1 MRYLIRVLGLC
12 LSLSGFAQDR
22 LSGYVYSAQDST
34 ALADVSIYFDGTT
47 LGTITNKDG
56 HYSIAI
62 QPGVKSALVISM
74 LGYNPVYINNYQ
86 NISELPVVYLTE
98 STEQLGEV
106 FLETDP
112 WSREHKMREFKREFL
127 GGTEVSKNVKI
138 LNEEVIK
145 LHYSASKKRLVA
157 WATKPIQIENKY
169 LGYVIDYEL
178 QDFYIDY
185 EKSLKSDLNLVYMVY
200 YAGTS
205 FFRELKPK
213 VPRRFKK
220 HRDEAFEGST
230 LHFMRSLANQK
241 LGEHGFRIF
250 HKSFEVA
257 PYQFFKLQ
265 QGEENIHVEQ
275 TAEQLSILFDN
286 DQQSSITAKVPFQID
301 KFGNHFPPSGII
313 IGGAMGRRRLAMML
327 PQNYKLQP

>member
-1 MRYLIRVLGLC
+1 MRNLALVFGLC
-12 LSLSGFAQDR
+12 FSLSGFTQNK

-86 NISELPVVYLTE
+86 NISELPDVYLTE

-145 LHYSASKKRLVA
+145 LHYSASKNRLVA
-157 WATKPIQIENKY
+157 WANKPIQIENKY
-169 LGYVIDYEL
+169 LGYVINYEL
-178 QDFYIDY
+178 GDFYVEY
-185 EKSLKSDLNLVYMVY
+185 EKSLNSDLNFVYMVY
-200 YAGTS
+200 YEGTS
-205 FFRELKPK
+205 FFSELKSR

-230 LHFMRSLANQK
+230 LHFMRSLATQK
-241 LGEHGFRIF
+241 LHENGFRIF
-250 HKSFEVA
+250 YKSFEVP
-257 PYQFFKLQ
+257 PYLHFKLQ
-265 QGEENIHVEQ
+265 QGEENVHVELMV
-275 TAEQLSILFDN
+275 EKLSILFDN
-286 DQQSSITAKVPFQID
+286 DYQSFITAKSAFLID
-301 KFGNHFPPSGII
+301 KFGNHYPPSAVV
-313 IGGAMGRRRLAMML
+313 IGGDMGTKRMATML
-327 PQNYKLQP
+327 PLNYKL

>member
-1 MRYLIRVLGLC
+1 MRFSILVFGLWF
-12 LSLSGFAQDR
+12 SLSGFAQDK

-47 LGTITNKDG
+47 LGTITNRDG

-86 NISELPVVYLTE
+86 NSGELPDVYLTE
-98 STEQLGEV
+98 STEQLDEV

-127 GGTEVSKNVKI
+127 GRTQASQQVKI

-145 LHYSASKKRLVA
+145 LHYSASKNRLVA
-157 WATKPIQIENKY
+157 WANKPIKIENNY

-178 QDFYIDY
+178 GDFYADY
-185 EKSLKSDLNLVYMVY
+185 EKSLTSDLNLVYMVY
-200 YAGTS
+200 YEGTS
-205 FFRELKPK
+205 FFRELKSK

-220 HRDEAFEGST
+220 HRDKAFEGST
-230 LHFMRSLANQK
+230 LHFMRSLGTQK
-241 LGEHGFRIF
+241 LRENGFRIF
-250 HKSFEVA
+250 YKSFEVP
-257 PYQFFKLQ
+257 PYKYFNLQ
-265 QGEENIHVEQ
+265 EGEENIHVEQ
-275 TAEQLSILFDN
+275 TADKLSILFEN
-286 DQQSSITAKVPFQID
+286 DEQSTITAKRSFQID
-301 KFGNHFPPSGII
+301 KFGNHFPPSAII
-313 IGGAMGRRRLAMML
+313 IGGDMGIRRIANML
-327 PQNYKLQP
+327 PLNYKL